1 MSRPCPLANHPL
13 QGTYEEC
20 SANESFAR
28 LLREHNSQAE
38 VAEEEEPAAA
48 AEGGPGGKPPRVP
61 VARGDTKVIQS
72 RAETDALTA
81 APGAL
86 GRAAVQDA
94 ALARAPTFLPG
105 PRGAQAPSPNEAA
118 AAGALGGDKEKYGK
132 QLARFETMLKV
143 AEAEEAKKG
152 KGKGKKAVTAEPAS
166 KGALMVKE
174 DREEG
179 QVTGRVYW
187 LYLCAYSVY
196 AFFA

>member
-1 MSRPCPLANHPL
+1 MPPLPTHLPIRA

-28 LLREHNSQAE
+28 LLREHNSQGE
-38 VAEEEEPAAA
+38 VAEEEPAAA
-48 AEGGPGGKPPRVP
+48 EGTPGGKPPRVP
-61 VARGDTKVIQS
+61 VARADTKVIQS
-72 RAETDALTA
+72 RAEADALSA

-94 ALARAPTFLPG
+94 QLARAPTFLPTS
-105 PRGAQAPSPNEAA
+105 RAAQGSPNEAA
-118 AAGALGGDKEKYGK
+118 AAGELGGDKEKYGK
-132 QLARFETMLKV
+132 QLARFETMLNV
-143 AEAEEAKKG
+143 AKLEDAKKG
-152 KGKGKKAVTAEPAS
+152 KGKDKKAAAELA

-187 LYLCAYSVY
+187 LYLCAYSVV
-196 AFFA
+196 AFFT